1 MQKSKCNN
9 LGILILEVDTLLNN
23 CNQKNKYYH
32 VTRKK
37 KNCCSNDWLTNN
49 CFHDRKF
56 LKSDWI
62 SFVEE

>member
-32 VTRKK
+32 VTRK
-37 KNCCSNDWLTNN
+37 
-49 CFHDRKF
+49 
-56 LKSDWI
+56 
-62 SFVEE
+62 